1 MIRIFIGKCDCFPQA
16 PHLAQAMVPG
26 RIFGTR
32 AEKVDP
38 RVPWLYGF
46 ELDFRF
52 R

>member
-1 MIRIFIGKCDCFPQA
+1 VA
-16 PHLAQAMVPG
+16 PSAQTVDGP
-26 RIFGTR
+26 FWVR

-46 ELDFRF
+46 KVDYRF